1 MNNHWLGRIIIIVLA
16 ISAPLL
22 ISIVIGVDTAHA
34 NSLQALTYGVAC
46 IAVVGIEQRRR
57 GGSAVASGLV
67 PTPRSAVLSLLGA
80 GWAIGVL
87 ALILLL
93 AFVLGGRLHVL
104 AEPSFSLTGLSTI
117 VLFAI
122 GEEVVFRGTLLEAL
136 HERFGAPAA
145 VITTSILFALAH
157 AGNPGASLVSTIN
170 VALAGIALGAAVI
183 TTSSLWMAIGFH
195 VVWNV
200 ALSSVFGVVS
210 GMDLG
215 LAVTELNTSSLSNTV
230 RPWIEGSFGI
240 EEGYATTILL
250 PLSMIALL
258 RRVPYDPFVRAAR
271 FRRTF
276 SS

>member
-1 MNNHWLGRIIIIVLA
+1 MSNHWFGRIIIMVLA
-16 ISAPLL
+16 ISVPFLVSIL
-22 ISIVIGVDTAHA
+22 IGLDTLHA
-34 NSLQALTYGVAC
+34 NSIQALTYGIAC

-57 GGSAVASGLV
+57 SSSAVASGLV
-67 PTPRSAVLSLLGA
+67 PTPRSALLSALGA
-80 GWAIGVL
+80 GWAIVVL

-93 AFVLGGRLHVL
+93 ALVLGGRLHVL

-136 HERFGAPAA
+136 SERFGAPAA

-157 AGNPGASLVSTIN
+157 AGNPGASIISTIN
-170 VALAGIALGAAVI
+170 VALAGIALGATVV

-215 LAVTELNTSSLSNTV
+215 LAVTELNTSSLNTTI

-250 PLSMIALL
+250 PLSMVALL
-258 RRVPYDPFVRAAR
+258 RRAPYDPFVRAAR
-271 FRRTF
+271 FRRTY

>member
-1 MNNHWLGRIIIIVLA
+1 MSNHWFGRIIIMVLA
-16 ISAPLL
+16 ISVPFLVSIL
-22 ISIVIGVDTAHA
+22 IGLDTAHA
-34 NSLQALTYGVAC
+34 NSIQALTYGIAC

-57 GGSAVASGLV
+57 SSSAVASGLV
-67 PTPRSAVLSLLGA
+67 PTPRSALLSALGA
-80 GWAIGVL
+80 GWAIVVL

-93 AFVLGGRLHVL
+93 ALVLGGRLHVL
-104 AEPSFSLTGLSTI
+104 SEPSFSLTGLSTI

-136 HERFGAPAA
+136 SERFGAPAA

-157 AGNPGASLVSTIN
+157 AGNPGASIISIIN
-170 VALAGIALGAAVI
+170 VALAGIALGATVVA
-183 TTSSLWMAIGFH
+183 TSSLWMAIGFH

-215 LAVTELNTSSLSNTV
+215 LAVTELNTSSLNTTI

-258 RRVPYDPFVRAAR
+258 RRAPYDPFVRAAR
-271 FRRTF
+271 FRRTY

>member
-1 MNNHWLGRIIIIVLA
+1 MVLA
-16 ISAPLL
+16 ISVPFLVSIL
-22 ISIVIGVDTAHA
+22 IGLDTAHA
-34 NSLQALTYGVAC
+34 NSIQALTYGIAC

-57 GGSAVASGLV
+57 SSSAVASGLV
-67 PTPRSAVLSLLGA
+67 PTPRSALLSALGA

-93 AFVLGGRLHVL
+93 ALVLGGRLHVL

-136 HERFGAPAA
+136 SERFGAPAA

-157 AGNPGASLVSTIN
+157 AGNPGASIISTIN
-170 VALAGIALGAAVI
+170 VALAGIALGATVV

-215 LAVTELNTSSLSNTV
+215 LAVTELNTSSLNTTI

-258 RRVPYDPFVRAAR
+258 RRAPYDPFVRAAR
-271 FRRTF
+271 FRRTY

>member
-1 MNNHWLGRIIIIVLA
+1 MSNHWFGRIIIMVLA
-16 ISAPLL
+16 ISVPFLVSIL
-22 ISIVIGVDTAHA
+22 IGLDTAHA
-34 NSLQALTYGVAC
+34 NSIQALTYGIAC

-57 GGSAVASGLV
+57 SSSAVASGLV
-67 PTPRSAVLSLLGA
+67 PTPRSALLSALGA
-80 GWAIGVL
+80 GWAIVVL

-93 AFVLGGRLHVL
+93 ALVLGGRLHVL
-104 AEPSFSLTGLSTI
+104 SEPSFSLTGLSTI

-136 HERFGAPAA
+136 SERFGAPSA

-157 AGNPGASLVSTIN
+157 AGNPGASIISTIN
-170 VALAGIALGAAVI
+170 VALAGIALGATVVA
-183 TTSSLWMAIGFH
+183 TSSLWMAIGFH

-215 LAVTELNTSSLSNTV
+215 LAVTELNTSSLNTTI

-258 RRVPYDPFVRAAR
+258 RRAPYDPFVRAAR
-271 FRRTF
+271 FRRTY